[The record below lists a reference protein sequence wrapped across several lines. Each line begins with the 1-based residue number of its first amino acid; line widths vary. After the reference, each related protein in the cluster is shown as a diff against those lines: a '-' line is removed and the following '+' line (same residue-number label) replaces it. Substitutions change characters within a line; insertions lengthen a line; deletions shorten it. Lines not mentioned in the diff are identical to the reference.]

1 MNSLTELK
9 GNWEETKD
17 RLKKDFALIND
28 NDLLFTDGRQDEL
41 IDRLHVKLGKT
52 KEEVLTLLSG
62 L

>member
-1 MNSLTELK
+1 MNSVTELK

-52 KEEVLTLLSG
+52 REEVLILLSG

>member
-17 RLKKDFALIND
+17 RLKQDFSLIND

-41 IDRLHVKLGKT
+41 IDRLQVKLGKT
-52 KEEVLTLLSG
+52 REEVLTLLSG

>member
-17 RLKKDFALIND
+17 RLKQDFALIND
-28 NDLLFTDGRQDEL
+28 NDLLFTDGKLDDL
-41 IDRLHVKLGKT
+41 IDRLQVKLGKT
-52 KEEVLTLLSG
+52 REEVLTLLSG

>member
-52 KEEVLTLLSG
+52 REEVLILLSG

>member
-9 GNWEETKD
+9 GNWEVTKS
-17 RLKKDFALIND
+17 RLKQDFALIND

-41 IDRLHVKLGKT
+41 IDRLQDKLGKT
-52 KEEVLTLLSG
+52 REEVLTLLSG